1 VARPQDGDLTGAAA
15 CDIGAFE
22 ARPRFVATGTG
33 VGGGPHVRGF
43 HPATGA
49 EVFGF
54 FPFDPGFLG
63 GVRVAVGDVT
73 GDGVPDVVA
82 GAGPGGGPHVR
93 VFDGAALLAGQ
104 AVEVTSFF
112 AYAGGFTGG
121 VVVAVA
127 DVDGDGRAD
136 VITGTGPGG
145 GPHVRVF
152 DGTTGAPLTGPLAS
166 FFPYDPGFTGGA
178 FVAGA
183 P

>member
-1 VARPQDGDLTGAAA
+1 
-15 CDIGAFE
+15 
-22 ARPRFVATGTG
+22 
-33 VGGGPHVRGF
+33 
-43 HPATGA
+43 
-49 EVFGF
+49 
-54 FPFDPGFLG
+54 
-63 GVRVAVGDVT
+63 
-73 GDGVPDVVA
+73 
-82 GAGPGGGPHVR
+82 
-93 VFDGAALLAGQ
+93 
-104 AVEVTSFF
+104 VEVTSFF